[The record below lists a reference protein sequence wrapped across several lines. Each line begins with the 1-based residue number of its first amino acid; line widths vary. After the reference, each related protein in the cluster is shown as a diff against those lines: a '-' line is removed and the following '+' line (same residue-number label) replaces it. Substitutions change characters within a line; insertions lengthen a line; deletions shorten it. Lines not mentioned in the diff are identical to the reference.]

1 MIKALYIF
9 ISLSFVF
16 SSSISDENQQMIQ
29 QILGET
35 DKPTIDFSL
44 FTSQDSLITLSELR
58 DKVVFVNFWATW
70 CGPCRMEIP
79 EFNALQKRYKDHG
92 FEILSISISD
102 TKKQLIDFSK
112 VYEIDYTLLYGSA
125 EDINKVSNDFGGI
138 YAVPMSFILD
148 KKGHIIKQIPGAVL
162 GNYNPALLMDIV
174 YTIEKELGILDLKEE
189 PIE

>member
-1 MIKALYIF
+1 MIRILCII
-9 ISLSFVF
+9 ISLSFAF
-16 SSSISDENQQMIQ
+16 NSSISDENQQMVQ
-29 QILGET
+29 QILGQT
-35 DKPTIDFSL
+35 DKPKIDFSL
-44 FTSQDSLITLSELR
+44 LTPQDSLITLSDLR

-79 EFNALQKRYKDHG
+79 EFNALQKKYEEHG

-112 VYEIDYTLLYGSA
+112 VYEIDYTLLYGSG
-125 EDINKVSNDFGGI
+125 EDITKVSNDFGGI

-148 KKGHIIKQIPGAVL
+148 KKGNIIKKIPGAVL

-174 YTIEKELGILDLKEE
+174 YTIEKELGILNLEEDLNN
-189 PIE
+189 

>member
-1 MIKALYIF
+1 MIRILCTI
-9 ISLSFVF
+9 ILSSFVF
-16 SSSISDENQQMIQ
+16 SSSISNENQQMIE

-44 FTSQDSLITLSELR
+44 LTPEDSLITLSELR

-79 EFNALQKRYKDHG
+79 EFNELQNRYKDHG

-112 VYEIDYTLLYGSA
+112 VYEIDYTLLYGSG
-125 EDINKVSNDFGGI
+125 EDITKISNDFGGI

-148 KKGHIIKQIPGAVL
+148 KKGHIIKKIPGAVL
-162 GNYNPALLMDIV
+162 GNYNPALLMNIV
-174 YTIEKELGILDLKEE
+174 YTIEKELGILNLEEE
-189 PIE
+189 PSE

>member
-1 MIKALYIF
+1 MIKILCII
-9 ISLSFVF
+9 ISLSFTF
-16 SSSISDENQQMIQ
+16 NSSISDENQQMVQ

-35 DKPTIDFSL
+35 DKPRIDFSL
-44 FTSQDSLITLSELR
+44 LTPQDSLITLSDLS

-79 EFNALQKRYKDHG
+79 EFNALQKKYEEHG

-112 VYEIDYTLLYGSA
+112 VYEIDYTLLYGSG
-125 EDINKVSNDFGGI
+125 EDITKVSNDFGGI

-148 KKGHIIKQIPGAVL
+148 KKGNIIKKIPGAVL

-174 YTIEKELGILDLKEE
+174 YTIEKELGILNLEEDLNN
-189 PIE
+189 